1 VAASIS
7 IAPTD
12 PLSVGDTLTL
22 RAVVLDGKGD
32 TLAGAAVA
40 WHSSNLYVATIDPRT
55 GHIRAETPGTAV
67 ILAESGRESALA
79 ELSVL
84 PPAEAEASGG
94 DTLLVRAEPR
104 EARADPTRGSA
115 EERQRIEARI
125 LAGVEECYAALR
137 SKDVD
142 RLTEMYHP
150 VTELDED
157 NLKRLSRILQAEES
171 SAAVDERVF
180 GQRRI
185 GGERAA
191 MEFSFRLTWRDAFGG
206 RHSSRPVFRAEF
218 ADSGEQWAM
227 SSCRIIGSPNL

>member
-1 VAASIS
+1 
-7 IAPTD
+7 
-12 PLSVGDTLTL
+12 
-22 RAVVLDGKGD
+22 
-32 TLAGAAVA
+32 
-40 WHSSNLYVATIDPRT
+40 
-55 GHIRAETPGTAV
+55 V
-67 ILAESGRESALA
+67 ILAESGRESALS

-84 PPAEAEASGG
+84 QPAEALESAEPPVIG
-94 DTLLVRAEPR
+94 DTMRPEAQTSDAPAVRPKE
-104 EARADPTRGSA
+104 TGK
-115 EERQRIEARI
+115 ERQRVEAGL

-157 NLKRLSRILQAEES
+157 NLKKLSRILQAEES
-171 SAAVDERVF
+171 SATVQERVF

-185 GGERAA
+185 GGETAA

-218 ADSGEQWAM
+218 ARRGEQWPM
-227 SSCRIIGSPNL
+227 SSCRIIGSPKL